1 MRRGFAFAAIAVAV
15 ALLAGGCGT
24 GGRATGGNATQ
35 GKQLFLTKGC
45 AGCHTLKDAGSKGTQ
60 GPNLDDAFR
69 YVRQQNYEDSTIAD
83 VVWDQIKYASGAMP
97 RNLAKG
103 QDAKDIAAYVAQ
115 CAAHACNIQASV
127 APPSGDKGAQLFS
140 SLGCQGCHSLSGAK
154 GIGPA
159 LNGLFGKQ
167 EKLASGQSVKVDEAY
182 LLQSITDPDAKIVAG
197 YKPGV
202 MSAAIKP
209 HSVSN
214 ANAQALVNFLKK
226 QQ

>member
-1 MRRGFAFAAIAVAV
+1 M
-15 ALLAGGCGT
+15 
-24 GGRATGGNATQ
+24 
-35 GKQLFLTKGC
+35 
-45 AGCHTLKDAGSKGTQ
+45 KDAGSKGTQ

-69 YVRQQNYEDSTIAD
+69 YAREQHFEESTLAD

-97 RNLAKG
+97 RNLARG

-115 CAAHACNIQASV
+115 CAARTCNIQV
-127 APPSGDKGAQLFS
+127 AVAAPGGGKGGQLFS

-159 LNGLFGKQ
+159 LNGVFGAQ
-167 EKLASGQSVKVDEAY
+167 VKLSNGQTVTADEAY
-182 LLQSITDPDAKIVAG
+182 LVESIEDPDAKIVAG

-209 HSVSN
+209 HSVSK
-214 ANAQALVNFLKK
+214 ADARALVTFLK
-226 QQ
+226 QQK

>member
-1 MRRGFAFAAIAVAV
+1 LRRGLAAIALGAALVA
-15 ALLAGGCGT
+15 AGCGT
-24 GGRATGGNATQ
+24 GGRAVGGNATS
-35 GKQLFLTKGC
+35 GKELFLKKGC

-69 YVRQQNYEDSTIAD
+69 YAREQHFDDSTVAD

-97 RNLAKG
+97 RDLARG

-115 CAAHACNIQASV
+115 CAARTCNIQV
-127 APPSGDKGAQLFS
+127 AVAAPGGGKGAQLFS

-159 LNGLFGKQ
+159 LNGVFGSQ
-167 EKLASGQSVKVDEAY
+167 VKLTNGQTVTGDEAY
-182 LLQSITDPDAKIVAG
+182 LLDSIEDPDAKIAAG

-209 HSVSN
+209 HSVSK
-214 ANAQALVNFLKK
+214 ADAQALVNFLK
-226 QQ
+226 QQK